1 MPSPLDTEWD
11 QLPSKVREHLM
22 LNKEQFEA
30 MQRSMRERDAR
41 TPPAGSQAPDFEL
54 KRLSSEGDLT
64 EQTITLSE
72 MRGRPVALV
81 FGSYT

>member
-11 QLPSKVREHLM
+11 QIPPQLREQLM
-22 LNKEQFEA
+22 LNKEGYEA

-54 KRLSSEGDLT
+54 KRLSAEGDLT
-64 EQTITLSE
+64 EQTLMLSE

>member
-11 QLPSKVREHLM
+11 QIPPQLRERLM
-22 LNKEQFEA
+22 LNKEGYEA

-54 KRLSSEGDLT
+54 KRLSAEGDLT
-64 EQTITLSE
+64 EQTLMLSE